1 MSKGNGK
8 PILVYVVDDDEAVL
22 KSLCA
27 LLDAHGYDSTPCQSA
42 EHFLKVYDPKAKAC
56 ILLDLRMPGM
66 SGLELQDYLNET
78 GAKLPIIVVTGH
90 GDVPVAVKAMKAGA
104 IDFIEK
110 PTPEDQLLDSLT
122 MATEILEGRITR
134 AVPAELVTARL
145 GKLTDR
151 EREVLDLLVIGKIN
165 KEIAEHF
172 GVSQRTV
179 EIHRARVREK
189 MGARGIADLIR
200 MLS

>member
-1 MSKGNGK
+1 MSKVNGR
-8 PILVYVVDDDEAVL
+8 LLTVYVVDDDPAVL

-27 LLDAHGYDSTPCQSA
+27 LLEAHGYQAIACQSA
-42 EHFLKVYDPKAKAC
+42 EEFLSVYDADAKAC
-56 ILLDLRMPGM
+56 MLLDLRMPGM
-66 SGLELQDYLNET
+66 SGLELQAHLNDLD
-78 GAKLPIIVVTGH
+78 AKIPIVVVTGH
-90 GDVPVAVKAMKAGA
+90 GDVPVAVRAMKAGA

-110 PTPEDQLLDSLT
+110 PTPEDQLLASLA
-122 MATEILEGRITR
+122 MAKEILDGRITR
-134 AVPAELVTARL
+134 AVPAELVSVRL
-145 GKLTDR
+145 GKLTER

-165 KEIAEHF
+165 KEIAEHL

>member
-1 MSKGNGK
+1 MSNVDGS
-8 PILVYVVDDDEAVL
+8 PLTVYVVDDDTAVL

-27 LLDAHGYDSTPCQSA
+27 LLLAHGYQAIACQSA
-42 EHFLKVYDPKAKAC
+42 EEFLSVHDADAKAC
-56 ILLDLRMPGM
+56 MLLDLRMPGM
-66 SGLELQDYLNET
+66 SGLELQAHLNDL
-78 GAKLPIIVVTGH
+78 GAKIPIIVVTGH
-90 GDVPVAVKAMKAGA
+90 GDVPVAVRAMKAGA

-110 PTPEDQLLDSLT
+110 PTPEDQLLTSLA
-122 MATEILEGRITR
+122 MANEILDGRITR
-134 AVPAELVTARL
+134 AVPAELVSVRL
-145 GKLTDR
+145 GKLTER
-151 EREVLDLLVIGKIN
+151 EREVLDLLVVGKIN
-165 KEIAEHF
+165 KEIAEQL